1 MSDSG
6 TYSPHHLRK
15 TAAQIFGVL
24 GLLIIASAW
33 HSPNGGSTALVVLL
47 PVLVLSSI
55 PLIAAT
61 RNAATRRIWHGIVLL
76 AVAIVSMVFI
86 GRLLNQQ
93 RTERGELISRGQDR
107 TLSAIQQLD
116 GVLSALHP
124 VAEGVAAR
132 VIGET
137 RSLNEFRARESA
149 DDEWLRDEIRQKD
162 GRLLAQVGYALE
174 AKASL
179 DGKRHGPNAVGT
191 RGEVTVSDLL
201 DVLDYDF
208 TVSTTASHWYHR
220 AKNEKKGGWSEPP
233 YFDEATHAMLA
244 EYTFPMVLDDGT
256 FVGVS
261 YASMPMDSVTRFI
274 KGLDLGEG
282 GYAFLFSR
290 TGVLASYPNQRDV
303 DGTKTLSDLADQEG
317 EPQLARMAAWL
328 ASGDMVVPAPAEI
341 RDPMTGGSAFLLCG
355 RVPSAGWGLCTVTLP
370 THADQVTWS
379 LVVVVSVV
387 TFLCCLLAF
396 LLDPGHGTLP
406 RLWALSLS
414 MSVIFVVAIGV
425 VWREGEMVFEEDG
438 PVIFADSQVA
448 RVVADNHDRLEKL
461 GRTTPIYELP
471 SGVLISEVVPGDGML
486 QIGGMMW
493 QRVALADLPGAEE
506 SSELPEWVGLRLANA
521 ASMEQEEV
529 FRKDVGPDR
538 VVGWRFRAEVP
549 DLTVVGWYPVSR
561 RTLRLDLV
569 PPTFADPVLLVPDIG
584 AYDLIVSSA
593 MPGIASTVS
602 LAGWEPRRA
611 FFSFVEHDWPVDF
624 GLGEEGI
631 ARRLSSLRYSATFEL
646 QLINPMVTYLLP
658 ETILFML
665 MFALLA
671 VTTTNSELAERYGLN
686 ASSAIST
693 YATFFFI
700 VVLQHIALRQD
711 LASPRL
717 VYLEWV
723 FIVTYVGL
731 LLLTLNAM
739 LVSADS
745 RNWLIRHDDN
755 LLSRLIF
762 WPLLTGCLF
771 GITVVVFHP

>member
-1 MSDSG
+1 M
-6 TYSPHHLRK
+6 
-15 TAAQIFGVL
+15 
-24 GLLIIASAW
+24 
-33 HSPNGGSTALVVLL
+33 
-47 PVLVLSSI
+47 
-55 PLIAAT
+55 
-61 RNAATRRIWHGIVLL
+61 
-76 AVAIVSMVFI
+76 
-86 GRLLNQQ
+86 
-93 RTERGELISRGQDR
+93 
-107 TLSAIQQLD
+107 
-116 GVLSALHP
+116 
-124 VAEGVAAR
+124 
-132 VIGET
+132 
-137 RSLNEFRARESA
+137 
-149 DDEWLRDEIRQKD
+149 
-162 GRLLAQVGYALE
+162 
-174 AKASL
+174 
-179 DGKRHGPNAVGT
+179 GT
-191 RGEVTVSDLL
+191 RGEVRVSDLL
-201 DVLDYDF
+201 DVLDYDY
-208 TVSTTASHWYHR
+208 TVPSTASNWYQR

-244 EYTFPMVLDDGT
+244 EYTFPMVLPDGT
-256 FVGVS
+256 FVGVA

-303 DGTKTLSDLADQEG
+303 DGTKTLSDLANQEG
-317 EPQLARMAAWL
+317 EQQLAAMAKWL
-328 ASGDMVVPAPAEI
+328 ASGAAVAPAPAAI
-341 RDPMTGGSAFLLCG
+341 HDPMTGGSAFLLCG
-355 RVPSAGWGLCTVTLP
+355 KVPSVGWGLCTVTLP
-370 THADQVTWS
+370 TRADRVTWS

-387 TFLCCLLAF
+387 IFLCCLLAF
-396 LLDPGHGTLP
+396 LLDPGRGTLP

-414 MSVIFVVAIGV
+414 MSVIFVIAIGV
-425 VWREGEMVFEEDG
+425 VWREGKMVFGEEG
-438 PVIFADSQVA
+438 PVIFADSQVDQ
-448 RVVADNHDRLEKL
+448 VVADNRDRLEKL
-461 GRTTPIYELP
+461 GRTDPIFQLP

-493 QRVALADLPGAEE
+493 QRVALEDLKRGEE
-506 SSELPEWVGLRLANA
+506 QPEEDMQTVEELPEWVGLRLANA

-538 VVGWRFRAEVP
+538 VIGWRFRAEVP
-549 DLTVVGWYPVSR
+549 DLTVVGWYPVSQ

-584 AYDLIVSSA
+584 AYDLIVSSS
-593 MPGIASTVS
+593 MPGIAPTVS

-755 LLSRLIF
+755 LLSRLIY